1 MIMADLVGH
10 NCFVF
15 CDTPLN
21 YPAKPFARDAD
32 AYIRSAIANPTY
44 REQKDMKTTSPD
56 EAQDR
61 VSFWQHLRLVP
72 MFTTIF
78 AGILVLFALC
88 IGLSGWFL
96 LQSNGSL
103 DEATQEIQV
112 RMGLSNSSN
121 HLRTARLLV
130 IHAAAAARIGEMD
143 EFRSILG
150 AVEKRLGQA
159 QQNFDTYL
167 NRPNKSA
174 ADSELDAPLK
184 ERFNAYLNQG
194 LVPMVKSAKQGSFE
208 GVIAQETDVTRKL
221 DDSYNEVL
229 LKAIKIRTARA
240 EAINQQATAQLHL
253 GFIIMGAAF
262 AVALVLTLM
271 TFIFLRRVVIHPL
284 HQAGERIARIAAG
297 DLTAPSRHWGRGEIG
312 VLSANLQA
320 MQQALVQTVGVVREG
335 AVAIYQGSGEITAGN
350 TDLSSRTEQQASA
363 LEQTAA
369 SMEEL
374 TATVK
379 QNADNAHHAS
389 QLAADASGKAREGG
403 DIVSGVIHTMN
414 NISGSSKKIA
424 EITTVINS
432 IAFQT
437 NILALNAAVEAARA
451 GEQGRG
457 FAVVASE
464 VRSLAQRSAQAA
476 KEIEGLISE
485 SVQLIGQGSAQV
497 THAGSTMTDIV
508 DAVRRVTDIMAEIAA
523 ASDEQSRG
531 IQQVSQAVTEMDN
544 VTQQNAALVEE
555 ASSAAASLEEQAA
568 RLTQAVAAFRLSQQ
582 ESASPAKALTPPR
595 TPAVEKPRPAL
606 AGTDNWETF

>member
-1 MIMADLVGH
+1 
-10 NCFVF
+10 
-15 CDTPLN
+15 
-21 YPAKPFARDAD
+21 
-32 AYIRSAIANPTY
+32 
-44 REQKDMKTTSPD
+44 MKNTSPD
-56 EAQDR
+56 EAQER

-72 MFTTIF
+72 LFTAIF
-78 AGILVLFALC
+78 SGILLLFALC
-88 IGLSGWFL
+88 IALSGWFL
-96 LQSNGSL
+96 LQSNRSL

-112 RMGLSNSSN
+112 RMALSNSSN

-130 IHAAAAARIGEMD
+130 IHAGAAARIGEMD
-143 EFRSILG
+143 EFRSILT
-150 AVEKRLGQA
+150 AVEKRLAQA

-167 NRPNKSA
+167 ARPLKSE
-174 ADSELDAPLK
+174 ADSALDAPLK
-184 ERFNAYLNQG
+184 TQFNAYLNQG
-194 LVPMVKSAKQGSFE
+194 LLPMVNSAKQGSFE

-221 DDSYNEVL
+221 DDQYNQVL

-240 EAINQQATAQLHL
+240 EAINQQANAQSHL
-253 GFIIMGAAF
+253 GFVIMGVAF
-262 AVALVLTLM
+262 AAALVLTLM
-271 TFIFLRRVVIHPL
+271 TFIFLRRIVINPL
-284 HQAGERIARIAAG
+284 QQAGERIARIAAG
-297 DLTAPSRHWGRGEIG
+297 DLTAPARSWGRSEIG
-312 VLSANLQA
+312 MLGANLQA

-335 AVAIYQGSGEITAGN
+335 AVAIYQGSGEISAGN

-369 SMEEL
+369 SMEQL

-403 DIVSGVIHTMN
+403 NIVSGVINTMN

-424 EITTVINS
+424 EITNVINS

-464 VRSLAQRSAQAA
+464 VRNLAQRSAQAA
-476 KEIEGLISE
+476 KEIDGLIAE
-485 SVQLIGQGSAQV
+485 SVQLIGQGSTQV
-497 THAGSTMTDIV
+497 SHAGSTMTDIV
-508 DAVRRVTDIMAEIAA
+508 EAVRRVTDIMAEIAA

-555 ASSAAASLEEQAA
+555 ASSAAVSLEEQAA
-568 RLTQAVAAFRLSQQ
+568 RLTQAVATFRLSQQ
-582 ESASPAKALTPPR
+582 ESSAPVSVAPAAPTAVKLR
-595 TPAVEKPRPAL
+595 PAVAV
-606 AGTDNWETF
+606 ASNDNWEKF